1 MAGTIKA
8 STKRAAKNMRTL
20 KIGDIIRVIDTSL
33 LDAPFLKVAAINEDE
48 ETGAEVLECHT
59 FGIPQ
64 QTKPNRW
71 YFGAPE
77 SSYANDG
84 CLWDTDKLYH
94 YHDELVGEKVDEKSS
109 GFCEVGADGSVQSVN
124 MKIPDVV
131 DHLIRYDREQEEEI
145 AIEEKID
152 AFFMDGAVNFQRAMA
167 ELFGKTFGK
176 GESSFFGSNPPKMV
190 SVETGVDEVTRVPWG
205 SFSIPGVD
213 GTLKTTINAQHGW
226 PMFAIEGTVKKKHEA
241 AVKAVADRTRE
252 LVSTHSI
259 YKGKALDIRLP
270 DPEEMLENPFDYAP
284 KFLSPTVNPD
294 DLLFNQDIQD
304 TIRCFMFSFVEH
316 TKKIEAMGE
325 QAKRGV
331 LIAGDPG
338 VGKTM
343 LSSVL
348 ARKCIDNGWTFLY
361 VKNINELPRAVEFAR
376 GRFEPAVVFAED
388 LDRLVGEE
396 RTDAA
401 NEVLNTVDGIN
412 TKGNKIMLVV
422 TTNHLDQINEVM
434 LRPGRL
440 DVIIP
445 ITPPDATTVEKLIR
459 RKAGAL
465 LAPKEDISEVC
476 NRMAGTMP
484 AVITELV
491 CRAKL
496 AAFDEAHT
504 DDWPYRD
511 TISNTHLLAA
521 ANTLVDHAARL
532 MKKKEVDKRSDAEK
546 AAGVLSEALLKS
558 QGYANTYRPAPY
570 PRTKTTV

>member
-1 MAGTIKA
+1 MAVKNT
-8 STKRAAKNMRTL
+8 TKLAIADLKTL
-20 KIGDIIRVIDTSL
+20 KVGDVVRLTDRDHIDT
-33 LDAPFLKVAAINEDE
+33 PFLKAVNIDQDEDGYNQIQLIE
-48 ETGAEVLECHT
+48 
-59 FGIPQ
+59 FGNPQ
-64 QTKPNRW
+64 DKNPCSW
-71 YFGAPE
+71 YFGE
-77 SSYANDG
+77 DGSTYANEG
-84 CLWDTDKLYH
+84 YLWDTDQLMW
-94 YHDELVGEKVDEKSS
+94 DGDVVGVKVDPKSA
-109 GFCEVGADGSVQSVN
+109 GFCDVSEDGTIVSYGLGGVKTIEFLVKYEQ
-124 MKIPDVV
+124 
-131 DHLIRYDREQEEEI
+131 EQEEEI

-152 AFFMDGAVNFQRAMA
+152 AFFMDGAVNFQRAMT

-176 GESSFFGSNPPKMV
+176 TEGSFFGSNPPKMV
-190 SVETGVDEVTRVPWG
+190 SVMTDVDTITRVPWG
-205 SFSIPGVD
+205 SFTIPGVD

-241 AVKAVADRTRE
+241 KVKAVADKTRE
-252 LVSTHSI
+252 LVRTRSI

-284 KFLSPTVNPD
+284 KFLSPDVDPD

-304 TIRCFMFSFVEH
+304 TIRCFMFSFIEH

-361 VKNINELPRAVEFAR
+361 VKNIAELPRAVEFAR
-376 GRFEPAVVFAED
+376 DRFEPAVVFAED

-440 DVIIP
+440 DLIIP
-445 ITPPDATTVEKLIR
+445 ITAPDAATVERLIR
-459 RKAGAL
+459 RKAGTL
-465 LAPKEDISEVC
+465 LPEGDDISEVC

-496 AAFDEAHT
+496 AAFDESST
-504 DDWPYRD
+504 DEWPYRD
-511 TISNTHLLAA
+511 TIDQSHLLAA

-546 AAGVLSEALLKS
+546 AAGVLSDALK
-558 QGYANTYRPAPY
+558 QAAGWATKDVRIVPKAPA
-570 PRTKTTV
+570 

>member
-1 MAGTIKA
+1 MAVTIKQH
-8 STKRAAKNMRTL
+8 TKVAARNMKKL
-20 KIGDIIRVIDTSL
+20 KVGDTVRVTDQDT
-33 LDAPFLKVAAINEDE
+33 LDAPFLKVVVIDEDE
-48 ETGAEVLECHT
+48 NGYNQIKLET
-59 FGIPQ
+59 FGVAQERNPH
-64 QTKPNRW
+64 TW
-71 YFGAPE
+71 TFGE
-77 SSYANDG
+77 EGSIYGDDG
-84 CLWDTDKLYH
+84 WLWDVDKLYNDT
-94 YHDELVGEKVDEKSS
+94 DELVGQKVDERSS
-109 GFCEVGADGSVQSVN
+109 GFCEIGDDGSVQAVN
-124 MKIPDVV
+124 MKLPDVV
-131 DHLIRYDREQEEEI
+131 DHLIRYDREQEEDI

-152 AFFMDGAVNFQRAMA
+152 AFFMDGAVNFQRAMT

-176 GESSFFGSNPPKMV
+176 SEGSMFGSTPPKMV

-205 SFSIPGVD
+205 SFTIPGVD
-213 GTLKTTINAQHGW
+213 GTLKTTISAQHGW

-241 AVKAVADRTRE
+241 AVKAVADKTRE

-259 YKGKALDIRLP
+259 YRGKALNIRLP
-270 DPEEMLENPFDYAP
+270 DPKEMLENPFDYAP
-284 KFLSPTVNPD
+284 KYLSPNVDPD

-304 TIRCFMFSFVEH
+304 TIRCFMFAFIEH

-325 QAKRGV
+325 RAKRGV

-343 LSSVL
+343 LSSVI

-361 VKNINELPRAVEFAR
+361 VKDITELPRAVEFAR

-422 TTNHLDQINEVM
+422 TTNHLDSINETM

-459 RKAGAL
+459 RKAGNL
-465 LAPKEDISEVC
+465 LAPTEDITEVC

-496 AAFDEAHT
+496 AAFDESHT

-511 TISNTHLLAA
+511 TISESHLLAA

-532 MKKKEVDKRSDAEK
+532 MNKKKIDKRSDAEK
-546 AAGVLSEALLKS
+546 AAGVLSDALLRS
-558 QGYANTYRPAPY
+558 QGITSLS
-570 PRTKTTV
+570 KTLG